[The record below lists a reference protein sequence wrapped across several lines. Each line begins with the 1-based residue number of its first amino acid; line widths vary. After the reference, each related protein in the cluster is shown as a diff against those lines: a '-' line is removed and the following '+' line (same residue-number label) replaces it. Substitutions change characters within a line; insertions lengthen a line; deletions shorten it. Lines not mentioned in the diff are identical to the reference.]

1 MATPEEEW
9 EYWDVKNDELRRTQL
24 ETVQK
29 AASNWSTLFGALVG
43 VFGVVSFAGGFT
55 TIDKL
60 ESPLDKIALGL
71 TIAAA
76 AFWLFATYLSAQASG
91 DLSPGEVSE
100 LDATA
105 LQRRSNEAAA
115 TAFDRLREAKVVGA
129 FGVVLVLLGSLLVLV
144 ADEAEQEK
152 SPPTVVAVVDGSAV
166 CGKLDSGADGTLSV
180 GDVGLGA
187 GVESLTI
194 VTKCP

>member
-9 EYWDVKNDELRRTQL
+9 EYWDLKNDELRRTQL

-43 VFGVVSFAGGFT
+43 VFGVVSFAGGLT

-60 ESPLDKIALGL
+60 ESPLDDIALGL

-76 AFWLFATYLSAQASG
+76 LLWVIATYLSAQASG

-105 LQRRSNEAAA
+105 LQRRTEEAAA
-115 TAFDRLREAKVVGA
+115 TAFDRLKVAKVVGTI
-129 FGVVLVLLGSLLVLV
+129 GVALVLFGTLLVLV

-166 CGKLDSGADGTLSV
+166 CGKLSSGPDGTLSV
-180 GDVGLGA
+180 DDLSLGA
-187 GVESLTI
+187 AVESLTI